1 MALHL
6 KTKKG
11 YLNKQTKTTKIAIG
25 KGMDNSKE
33 ALHKAACNV
42 GCRLKYY
49 FPTLIGETIALTDSK
64 NKILFPK

>member
-1 MALHL
+1 
-6 KTKKG
+6 
-11 YLNKQTKTTKIAIG
+11 
-25 KGMDNSKE
+25 MDNSKE

-64 NKILFPK
+64 NEILFPK